1 MAKIAK
7 KNTHGGARAGAGKK
21 SPATKKS
28 MSFTIDMTLAKRLD
42 RENNKSAAVE
52 AALRL
57 YYSTLGEVVSYGD
70 H

>member
-21 SPATKKS
+21 SPVTKKS
-28 MSFTIDMTLAKRLD
+28 ISVTIDLTLAAKLD
-42 RENNKSAAVE
+42 REVNRSAIVE

-57 YYSTLGEVVSYGD
+57 YYSNAQ
-70 H
+70 